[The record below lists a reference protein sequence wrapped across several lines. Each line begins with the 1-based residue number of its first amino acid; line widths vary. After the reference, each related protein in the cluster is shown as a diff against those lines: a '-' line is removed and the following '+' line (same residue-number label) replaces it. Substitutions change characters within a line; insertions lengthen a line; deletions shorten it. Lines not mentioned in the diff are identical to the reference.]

1 MAVPQAPLA
10 PTLTG
15 DLAAYGRCSRP
26 ARAAADVV
34 ARLAAAGAELAGR
47 IAALNT
53 EPCVLEP
60 WARAR
65 YRDGLAGADVA
76 VAGMAG
82 EAAPVPLTRGGS
94 VVMTLVAVD
103 EPANLAMNA
112 PVGTIFS
119 VLPVTD
125 AVGGGLLQPGRRQ
138 LAAGII
144 LFGPATVL
152 ALTFGQGTDVYVL
165 GPDGFVSTRRGLV
178 LPPEPAL
185 YAINAAN
192 ARHWHRGI
200 RSYVADLVSG
210 SSGPRQRDFSM
221 RWLASLA
228 AETYGILT
236 RGGIYLYPAESRVQH
251 GYGRMRLVY
260 EANPVAQLCEQAGGA
275 ASDGHTPILDLV
287 PAALHQRTPL
297 VFGSR
302 AKVERVHRY
311 LAGAPAR
318 HEDSPLFA
326 HRGLFRS

>member
-1 MAVPQAPLA
+1 MAVPHVPLA
-10 PTLTG
+10 PTLIG
-15 DLAAYGRCSRP
+15 DLAAHGRCSGP
-26 ARAAADVV
+26 AAAAADVV
-34 ARLAAAGAELAGR
+34 ARLAAASAELAR
-47 IAALNT
+47 KIATRTT

-60 WARAR
+60 WARAL
-65 YRDGLAGADVA
+65 YRDAVTGADVA
-76 VAGMAG
+76 AVGMAG
-82 EAAPVPLTRGGS
+82 EAAPVPVTRGGS
-94 VVMTLVAVD
+94 VVVTLVAVD
-103 EPANLAMNA
+103 EPANLGMDA

-125 AVGGGLLQPGRRQ
+125 AVGGGLLQPGRRH

-152 ALTFGQGTDVYVL
+152 ALTFGHGTDGYVL
-165 GPDGFVSTRRGLV
+165 GPAGFTSTRRGLQ
-178 LPPEPAL
+178 LPPESAV

-221 RWLASLA
+221 RWFASLA
-228 AETYGILT
+228 AETYAILS
-236 RGGIYLYPAESRVQH
+236 RGGIYLYPAESRAPYGH
-251 GYGRMRLVY
+251 GRMRLVY

-275 ASDGHTPILDLV
+275 ATDGHTPILDLV
-287 PAALHQRTPL
+287 PGALHQRTPL

-302 AKVERVHRY
+302 TKVERVHRY

-318 HEDSPLFA
+318 HEDSPLFS

>member
-1 MAVPQAPLA
+1 MAVHHVPLA
-10 PTLTG
+10 PWLTG
-15 DLAAYGRCSRP
+15 DLAAPGGFSRP
-26 ARAAADVV
+26 ALAAADVV
-34 ARLAAAGAELAGR
+34 ARLAAASAELAHK
-47 IAALNT
+47 IATLTT

-60 WARAR
+60 WARAL
-65 YRDGLAGADVA
+65 YLDALTGADVA
-76 VAGMAG
+76 VVGMAG
-82 EAAPVPLTRGGS
+82 EAAPVPVTGGGS

-103 EPANLAMNA
+103 EPANLGIDA

-125 AVGGGLLQPGRRQ
+125 AVGGGLLQVGRRQ

-165 GPDGFVSTRRGLV
+165 SPDGFVSTRRRIQLS
-178 LPPEPAL
+178 PESAE

-228 AETYGILT
+228 AETYGILS
-236 RGGIYLYPAESRVQH
+236 RGGIYLYPAESRVQYGH
-251 GYGRMRLVY
+251 GRMRLVY
-260 EANPVAQLCEQAGGA
+260 EANPIAQLCEQAGGA
-275 ASDGHTPILDLV
+275 ATDGQTPILDLV
-287 PAALHQRTPL
+287 PVTLHQCTPL

-302 AKVERVHRY
+302 TKVERVHRY

-318 HEDSPLFA
+318 HEESPLFS